1 MTFSRQT
8 LFFWLA
14 IGWTVAIFVACSWPG
29 NGVPNLSN
37 NDKWGHAF
45 VFFVFGIFWVWS
57 GRKPGWVI
65 GTGIAYGMLI
75 EIWQGVMPLGRSFDW
90 YDGLADAVGV
100 LIGVGLVLL
109 SGSTRCRP
117 RL

>member
-1 MTFSRQT
+1 MSIPRQS

-14 IGWTVAIFVACSWPG
+14 LGWSIAIFIACSVPQ
-29 NGVPNLSN
+29 NGVPSLSN
-37 NDKWGHAF
+37 SDKVQHAA
-45 VFFVFGIFWVWS
+45 VFLVFGVLWMWS

-65 GTGIAYGMLI
+65 GVGSGFGMLI

-100 LIGVGLVLL
+100 LLGVGLVLL
-109 SGSTRCRP
+109 GRKF
-117 RL
+117 L